1 MRASAAYRSEFSP
14 DGRRGPASPSSRL
27 RRHATTLRLY
37 PLVVEAAQCLP
48 AARVGAPLV
57 VCEAAQFGRVLG
69 NLLVDEVVAG
79 GREIHEPRPV
89 VRGANFVPQGRAVA
103 RGRALHH
110 VGQPQRRVS
119 LGRRLVCVEEGGAL
133 KHCEPP
139 LLNLPQPKD
148 SLGGLPRRLDH
159 LRLAGGHPEECVTE
173 ALDLRRPLQARVARE
188 EAVPQGRRRP
198 AWLCHYSARLPVLD
212 SLRQLALDEGSGH
225 RRHRGAPGFEVLE
238 EPVDAVLDP
247 LAFVPDVGD
256 AINLAVVGLQVDR
269 LVREAR
275 PLHLLLEAWVISGD
289 FLLDAVGDTLR
300 LARGFSTPVDVE
312 GGYPGGEKLAG
323 GVRHGEVDGCLQEPP
338 HPPMLPEAVNK
349 VLGED
354 ALQRVPGREIAEDAS
369 AEVVV
374 ILGLLVPEEGPLL
387 DEEGDAVGVE
397 ATWAVGRLS

>member
-159 LRLAGGHPEECVTE
+159 LRLAGGRPEECVTE

-198 AWLCHYSARLPVLD
+198 AWLCHCSARLPVLD
-212 SLRQLALDEGSGH
+212 SLRQLALDEGSGLGTALH
-225 RRHRGAPGFEVLE
+225 HLNYLIA
-238 EPVDAVLDP
+238 EPIQA
-247 LAFVPDVGD
+247 
-256 AINLAVVGLQVDR
+256 AVVYRSGILVQIPRPERFAIHKLIAADR
-269 LVREAR
+269 RL
-275 PLHLLLEAWVISGD
+275 SG
-289 FLLDAVGDTLR
+289 
-300 LARGFSTPVDVE
+300 
-312 GGYPGGEKLAG
+312 
-323 GVRHGEVDGCLQEPP
+323 
-338 HPPMLPEAVNK
+338 PEAGK
-349 VLGED
+349 ARKDLMQAEFLIEALAED
-354 ALQRVPGREIAEDAS
+354 RPDEIAEAYQAALKS
-369 AEVVV
+369 
-374 ILGLLVPEEGPLL
+374 GPKWR
-387 DEEGDAVGVE
+387 ERIE
-397 ATWAVGRLS
+397 ATLRRAPRVSGILQGLG